1 VTTRR
6 SFLGYL
12 GAAAGGAAAGGFG
25 GFAVGSHNEGQTPAA
40 IAVRNHSP
48 YGAHQAGVAAPAAQV
63 TEVVAL
69 DLLNPADAQD
79 VARLLRVWTGD
90 IAALM
95 GGRPAP
101 GDTAAGIA
109 QGGVDLTVTIG
120 VGPGAFIGGG
130 LRTQRPEWLEPIPAM
145 RHDALESRWSDG
157 DVVAVVSAADGTT
170 AAHAVRR
177 LVADAEPFARLRW
190 RQSGFWNP
198 YDADGRPTTGRNLFG
213 QVDGS
218 GNARV
223 GTSVYDETV
232 WSTEPQWMAGGT
244 SLVVRRIRM
253 DLAEWDKLTRFEQ
266 ERSVGRDL
274 KEGAFLSGG
283 GEFDAPDFELRRD
296 GEFAIGLDAHARLS
310 HPTMNA
316 GLRIVRKGSNYVND
330 VMRDGK
336 LETESGLIFLSYQAD
351 PVAQFVPIQ
360 RRLDSSDAL
369 NAWTRAIGSAVF
381 AILPGFGEGEW
392 LGQALFAQR

>member
-1 VTTRR
+1 V
-6 SFLGYL
+6 
-12 GAAAGGAAAGGFG
+12 G
-25 GFAVGSHNEGQTPAA
+25 GFAVVSRPETEGAPA

-48 YGAHQAGVAAPAAQV
+48 FGAHQAGVAAPAALV
-63 TEVVAL
+63 TEVIAL
-69 DLLNPADAQD
+69 DLLNPDDAEN

-101 GDTAAGIA
+101 GDTAAEIA
-109 QGGVDLTVTIG
+109 QAGVDLTVTVG
-120 VGPGAFIGGG
+120 LGPGAFVGEG
-130 LRTQRPEWLEPIPAM
+130 LRGARPEWLEPIPAM
-145 RHDALESRWSDG
+145 RHDALDKRWSDG

-177 LVADAEPFARLRW
+177 LVADAAPFARLRW

-198 YDADGRPTTGRNLFG
+198 YDAEGKPTTGRNLFG

-218 GNARV
+218 GNAKS
-223 GTSVYDETV
+223 GTDVHDKTV
-232 WSTEPQWMAGGT
+232 WSTAPHWMAGGT

-253 DLAEWDKLTRFEQ
+253 DLAAWDKLTRFEQ

-274 KEGAFLSGG
+274 NEGAFLSGG

-296 GEFAIGLDAHARLS
+296 GDFAIALDAHARLA

-316 GLRIVRKGSNYVND
+316 GLRIVRKGANYVSD
-330 VMRDGK
+330 VMRDGTT
-336 LETESGLIFLSYQAD
+336 ETESGLIFLSYQAD
-351 PVAQFVPIQ
+351 PMAQFVPIQ
-360 RRLDSSDAL
+360 RRLDSTDAL
-369 NAWTRAIGSAVF
+369 NVWTTAIGSAVF
-381 AILPGFGEGEW
+381 AILPGFREGEW
-392 LGQALFAQR
+392 LGQGLFAQR